1 MAELRCRKT
10 VVREGECEGEEQ
22 KQSESAPQIENSIK
36 VDKDSL
42 MEMCSKNTNG
52 AGGAFCC
59 NQEEQKDEKEEK
71 EKNIKEVADGQNPC
85 PVKRARNACRSL
97 LFQRLVKLFFG
108 CLAAVTCGMMY
119 AVYLSTYH
127 ERKFWFSSRQELE
140 REITFQGGSGVY
152 YYYYKHMLTA
162 PSFERGIYELMR
174 DNRTISGQT
183 INTVEHLSLY
193 PELVTSLLYRITGC
207 QDMIEPVYF
216 YIGVVFGLQ
225 AVYITA
231 LFVSSWMLSG
241 TWVAGMLAVAWYII
255 NRPDT
260 TKVDYAIPQRDN
272 WVLPYFS
279 CQVAALTGFLSD
291 NINSATEMFCYLLM
305 SASTL
310 TFILVWEHSHYV
322 LFIQGLAL
330 FFLDSF
336 DLVQSR
342 KMADIHKVYLSSL
355 FLAYVIQF
363 QNTALLSSPLL
374 SLLISSVLARY
385 FQQNM
390 KNGPLVARVMKIF
403 LHFYLSFTTGITF
416 SYMVKRLMPVGDSD
430 FILKFLEV
438 KFGLN
443 TTTDFVINQL
453 LCQECF
459 QTPSQDFFLR
469 LTQASILPFYLLVL
483 LICLMSILETIYR
496 RLSGEPMKTNIILE
510 DGRIGERPEVIYHVF
525 HTMLFGALAMVFE
538 GIKYLWTPYVCMFT
552 AFGVC
557 SPELW
562 MTVFRWLK
570 LKSIHPVVLALVLST
585 AVPTIIGFSLW
596 REYFP
601 HVIAELSELQEFHDP
616 DTVELMTWIKTHA
629 PMAAVFAGSPQLLG
643 LVKLCSGLAVTS
655 LPLYSDI
662 NLQKRSEDTYQ
673 VYAMRSAEDVYK
685 ILSLHKT
692 SYVIIEESLCNEY
705 HKGCRIKDL
714 LDIANG
720 HVCIKHHS
728 LYSNHT
734 LFTHFDNIGNI
745 NIGYMQYMILLS
757 CKLHFF
763 LTLVVALCPQQVVYD
778 KGEIYSFSKHGRF
791 CHEIKLNYSP
801 YTNYFSRVFWNR
813 SYHIY
818 KVNSVISFQY

>member
-36 VDKDSL
+36 
-42 MEMCSKNTNG
+42 
-52 AGGAFCC
+52 A
-59 NQEEQKDEKEEK
+59 
-71 EKNIKEVADGQNPC
+71 
-85 PVKRARNACRSL
+85 L

-342 KMADIHKVYLSSL
+342 KVHIVLLMYLSSL

-385 FQQNM
+385 FQ
-390 KNGPLVARVMKIF
+390 VEIAF
-403 LHFYLSFTTGITF
+403 LSLLTQMAY
-416 SYMVKRLMPVGDSD
+416 
-430 FILKFLEV
+430 
-438 KFGLN
+438 
-443 TTTDFVINQL
+443 FVINQL

-720 HVCIKHHS
+720 HV
-728 LYSNHT
+728 
-734 LFTHFDNIGNI
+734 
-745 NIGYMQYMILLS
+745 
-757 CKLHFF
+757 
-763 LTLVVALCPQQVVYD
+763 VYD